1 MVNIQDLKEILK
13 EEAGNTHTLLK
24 WAWRELSWE
33 AQKQRAAFAG
43 DFQSKVNALSDKE
56 KQFLVDFIEAWW
68 EGGFDFSAKSVIG
81 REFPERK
88 DQLLE
93 IVHIISQDGFVTL
106 NEWGFSLQ
114 LDIKALHDNLE
125 NELENRAAYHNLSEQ
140 KKKDKG
146 ENNEEAQNLIKQL
159 HKDGNI
165 EVKENPTITEVV
177 DKLERLLKDEKAYRH
192 TKLIKETIELLNK
205 NQNLNELDEYW
216 HPVLGRIV
224 ALSYY
229 PLGEEALKTVLK
241 DKSLDVN
248 AEDYYA
254 LSLAVSNLNL
264 KAVKLFLKRGDL
276 YTRGYLGNL
285 DKKWDTLGKLVNRLW
300 DIDYPIGRVGKIK
313 TTIIKKRIVKLIEDH
328 ASDTSYE

>member
-1 MVNIQDLKEILK
+1 MVNIQDVKEILK

-33 AQKQRAAFAG
+33 AQKQRAAFAE

-125 NELENRAAYHNLSEQ
+125 SELKNKAAYHTLSEQ
-140 KKKDKG
+140 KEKDKS
-146 ENNEEAQNLIKQL
+146 NNTEEAKNLVKQL
-159 HKDGNI
+159 NKN
-165 EVKENPTITEVV
+165 ESMEKKENPTITEAVG
-177 DKLERLLKDEKAYRH
+177 KLEALLKDEKAYRH

-229 PLGEEALKTVLK
+229 PLGREVLKTVLK

-264 KAVKLFLKRGDL
+264 EAVKLFLKRGDL

-285 DKKWDTLGKLVNRLW
+285 DNKWDTLGKLVNRLW
-300 DIDYPIGRVGKIK
+300 DIDSPIGRVGKIK
-313 TTIIKKRIVKLIEDH
+313 TTIVKKRIVKLIEDH
-328 ASDTSYE
+328 AADTSYE